1 MANTIELVTK
11 FEPYTDEIFTTESK
25 KSLLTNLDFSWS
37 GAHSIKIYKVTT
49 APMNDYGRSGP
60 AEGNWSR
67 YGVVEGLDATTQENV
82 FDNGIMQSKNF

>member
-37 GAHSIKIYKVTT
+37 GAHSIKI
-49 APMNDYGRSGP
+49 GR
-60 AEGNWSR
+60 AH
-67 YGVVEGLDATTQENV
+67 V
-82 FDNGIMQSKNF
+82 